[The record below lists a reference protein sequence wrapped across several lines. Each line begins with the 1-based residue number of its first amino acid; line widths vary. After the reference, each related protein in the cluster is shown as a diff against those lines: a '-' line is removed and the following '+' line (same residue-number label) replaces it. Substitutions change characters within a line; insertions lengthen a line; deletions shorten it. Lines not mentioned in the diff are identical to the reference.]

1 MRNQLAS
8 LSSTAGGIEQ
18 DVGQMRAEG
27 LLAVTLPKERDP
39 RFVTI
44 RRGGTQLRTWRRLCS
59 DVMTVELRHLRAL
72 IAIADR
78 GTISRAA
85 TALHLSQPAV
95 SRTLAQLE
103 DHMGVRL
110 VDRSTHHLAL
120 TDDGIALL
128 AKARVAVGVVDDA
141 LDAQRLHR
149 WPLRLGHTWAA
160 LGERTTPLL
169 RRWERR
175 FPRTP
180 LELHRVDERT
190 AGLSTGAVDVAV
202 LRGDVPP
209 AGLEHRLLTTE
220 PRVAAVP
227 ADLPLSRRRSLRLRD
242 LSEKTLVLNTVSGTT
257 RLDLWP
263 EGSRPSA
270 TVEVSNT
277 DDWLATIAAGRGIG
291 VTPTATPRMY
301 ANAGVA
307 FVPLT
312 DAPPVEVWL
321 AWRNPPTHPLVP
333 DLVATAVAVVG

>member
-1 MRNQLAS
+1 MA
-8 LSSTAGGIEQ
+8 
-18 DVGQMRAEG
+18 
-27 LLAVTLPKERDP
+27 
-39 RFVTI
+39 
-44 RRGGTQLRTWRRLCS
+44 
-59 DVMTVELRHLRAL
+59 VELRHLRAL
-72 IAIADR
+72 IAIAER

-85 TALHLSQPAV
+85 TTLHLSQPAV
-95 SRTLAQLE
+95 SRTLGQLE
-103 DHMGVRL
+103 THMGVRL

-141 LDAQRLHR
+141 LDATRLR
-149 WPLRLGHTWAA
+149 SWPLRLGHTWAA

-202 LRGDVPP
+202 LRGDVP

-220 PRVAAVP
+220 ARVAAVP
-227 ADLPLSRRRSLRLRD
+227 ADLPLGRRRSLRLRD
-242 LSEKTLVLNTVSGTT
+242 LAGKTLVLNTVSGTT

-263 EGSRPSA
+263 EASRPTT
-270 TVEVSNT
+270 TVEVGNT
-277 DDWLATIAAGRGIG
+277 DDWLATIAAGRGVG

-307 FVPLT
+307 FVPLR

-321 AWRNPPTHPLVP
+321 AWRNPPTHALVP
-333 DLVATAVAVVG
+333 DLVATALTVVTASKS